1 MPKKGENI
9 YKRKDGR
16 WEGRYIKARTSTGKI
31 VYGYVYSKT
40 YRETKIKL
48 KEKSSNINRFTQP
61 QTQLFATIAS
71 EWFESIK
78 AYTKISTQNK
88 YYNLLTLYILPQY
101 GKQTF
106 DAITY
111 EFIESYCRFLLKSG
125 GKKEQ
130 GLSSKTVND
139 VLSIIRNITKFASKK
154 GIYVACDPSAIQV
167 KQDSKPIRVLNIVEQ
182 KQLCT
187 YILQNPDPCNIG
199 ILVCLFTGLR
209 IGEICALR
217 WEDISLSEQGMK
229 CLMLEAQ
236 KERGEKTCGGYL
248 TWSAISLLN
257 QIGISTDY
265 LIDNG
270 AQKIEHLIQ
279 LWDKNFITHSHHCGE
294 YGIGCKRLLLDN
306 WLTECA
312 TNEGVQVEY
321 GERVQSFS
329 NLGDVF
335 NVNNYCGKKLVF
347 ATGARGFVSKD
358 SRIVLSEQ
366 SFGISAH
373 IRGTGKINKKT
384 IYFWYLDNLKNDYF
398 WAIPIGGDVWNIGIW
413 FQHLPEKKP
422 QELFYEKAN
431 QYLFPEFFGY
441 EYINKPHGAFCGN
454 VNMTSFLPENC
465 YGVGDFAG
473 CNITTSGEGLR
484 YAVQSAIQFSVSQT
498 K

>member
-1 MPKKGENI
+1 MI
-9 YKRKDGR
+9 YD
-16 WEGRYIKARTSTGKI
+16 YIIIGSGPAGS
-31 VYGYVYSKT
+31 V
-40 YRETKIKL
+40 
-48 KEKSSNINRFTQP
+48 
-61 QTQLFATIAS
+61 A
-71 EWFESIK
+71 
-78 AYTKISTQNK
+78 AYC
-88 YYNLLTLYILPQY
+88 L
-101 GKQTF
+101 
-106 DAITY
+106 
-111 EFIESYCRFLLKSG
+111 
-125 GKKEQ
+125 
-130 GLSSKTVND
+130 
-139 VLSIIRNITKFASKK
+139 
-154 GIYVACDPSAIQV
+154 
-167 KQDSKPIRVLNIVEQ
+167 Q
-182 KQLCT
+182 K
-187 YILQNPDPCNIG
+187 
-199 ILVCLFTGLR
+199 
-209 IGEICALR
+209 
-217 WEDISLSEQGMK
+217 QGMK

-441 EYINKPHGAFCGN
+441 EYINKSHGAFCGN